1 MADREAG
8 EEAAESEWRFPLSD
22 FDGEDA
28 ENSGLAEDAENSG
41 LAEAGPDGDGTVS
54 DRIEA
59 GDPTLEGTVFVL
71 LGVAVALF
79 VISRPL
85 VG

>member
-1 MADREAG
+1 MADRDAG

-22 FDGEDA
+22 FDGE
-28 ENSGLAEDAENSG
+28 EAENSG